1 MMDIIK
7 ALAILAFLTCAAAC
21 WNRQQKTE
29 AEPVEEA
36 QDMSQYMPDI
46 KVGSPA
52 PAIELNTPDGT
63 PVALSD
69 FAGKWTVLDFW
80 ASWCP
85 DCRAEFPAVK
95 EFYEAY
101 APKGVEILGI
111 SFDTDAEAWKKC
123 LDEQG
128 FAWPQGSNLI
138 KWKEGNPVSEAYG
151 VHWIPTMVL
160 VAPDGTVAG
169 AALTAEDM
177 KALLDSKLKQ

>member
-1 MMDIIK
+1 MKIIK
-7 ALAILAFLTCAAAC
+7 TLAILALCTCVVAC
-21 WNRQQKTE
+21 GNRQKKTE
-29 AEPVEEA
+29 AEPAEETK
-36 QDMSQYMPDI
+36 DMSQYMPGI
-46 KVGSPA
+46 ETGIPA

-69 FAGKWTVLDFW
+69 FAGKWTILDFW

-95 EFYEAY
+95 ELYDAY
-101 APKGVEILGI
+101 APKGVDILGI

-123 LDEQG
+123 LDEQD
-128 FAWPQGSNLI
+128 FAWRQGSNLI

-151 VHWIPTMVL
+151 VRWIPTMVL

-169 AALTAEDM
+169 AALTAADM
-177 KALLDSKLKQ
+177 KALLDAKLK